1 MTGPKPRRPYK
12 VGVRLLGASSNLC
25 FRRRSYS
32 TREAAFAAVAPLLA
46 QYMEGAKNPAEWDAT
61 VFGPDPDLI
70 TGRIVRPD
78 GTEADLLKSLLDA
91 QRELR
96 ESLHA
101 SGWTD
106 EDIGR
111 GERAL

>member
-1 MTGPKPRRPYK
+1 MKARRPYK
-12 VGVRLLGASSNLC
+12 VGVRLLGIHSNHC
-25 FRRRSYS
+25 FRRRTYS
-32 TREAAFAAVAPLLA
+32 TREAAFAAVEPLLA
-46 QYMEGAKNPAEWDAT
+46 QYMEGTKNPAEWDAT

-78 GTEADLLKSLLDA
+78 GTQADLMKSLLDA
-91 QRELR
+91 QRKLR

-101 SGWTD
+101 DGWTD
-106 EDIGR
+106 EDIAR